1 MNTKTHSSLLTTAH
15 GCKPT
20 VARVESRWP
29 QFSGVLLSIPAT
41 RKMIE
46 SQNNGAAQKFN
57 GMIDYSGEVL
67 ELGLDRK

>member
-1 MNTKTHSSLLTTAH
+1 MNTKTNSSILTTAQ

-20 VARVESRWP
+20 VAHVESRWP

-41 RKMIE
+41 RKMIASE
-46 SQNNGAAQKFN
+46 NFN

-67 ELGLDRK
+67 ELRSDRK

>member
-1 MNTKTHSSLLTTAH
+1 MNTKTHSSILTTAQ

-41 RKMIE
+41 RKMI
-46 SQNNGAAQKFN
+46 AAKNFN
-57 GMIDYSGEVL
+57 SMIDYSGEVL
-67 ELGLDRK
+67 ESGLDRK